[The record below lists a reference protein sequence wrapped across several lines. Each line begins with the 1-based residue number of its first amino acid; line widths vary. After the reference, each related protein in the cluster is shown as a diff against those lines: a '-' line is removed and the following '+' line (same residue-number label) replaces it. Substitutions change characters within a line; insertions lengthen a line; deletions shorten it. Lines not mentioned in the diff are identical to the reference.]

1 MADSSTFLAE
11 LGPTTGS
18 GVYSARNTAGFVS
31 DFGNWGSCLYR
42 GGDYF
47 DARGSWPNQDFNFPE
62 SRIDVSPNGSLA
74 FVLADRAG
82 WKPFLVLFGAP
93 AGRKIVAGVT
103 FSVAMPDDYPGF
115 APDMQWDP
123 VRRTYEVIGPTSD
136 GTSGDVGRPM
146 VIQLRIDD
154 GQQLSF
160 TQAALGWTQLDNF

>member
-11 LGPTTGS
+11 LGPTTGPA
-18 GVYSARNTAGFVS
+18 VYSARNTAGFVS
-31 DFGNWGSCLYR
+31 GFGNWGSCLYR
-42 GGDYF
+42 GGDYS
-47 DARGSWPNQDFNFPE
+47 DARGSWPNQDFDFPE
-62 SRIDVSPNGSLA
+62 SRIDVSPNGWLQ
-74 FVLADRAG
+74 FVLADRSG

-93 AGRKIVAGVT
+93 VGRKIVAGVT

-136 GTSGDVGRPM
+136 GTSGEVGRPM

-154 GQQLSF
+154 GQELSF